1 MANLL
6 IAGGTV
12 LTMDGQRRVLDDGAV
27 LIRGD
32 RIAEVGPA
40 AELRSRFP
48 DGRLET
54 IDATG
59 MAVLPGLI
67 DAHGHAGHCLTK
79 GIAEHVGSAGWGPLM
94 EKIYFH
100 ATTPDFW
107 LAESRL
113 AALERLKFGVT
124 TGTSMV
130 GSAPRCDDP
139 VYAGMVAQGYA
150 DLGGRI
156 VVAIGTPGGG
166 WPKDLTSWVSGTP
179 ERTMVTFEQAIQ
191 TVAAAM
197 KEWHGKA
204 DGRVLVYPG
213 PSSIMPSFE
222 DVPRPIDPANPP
234 AATRLD
240 HDQAN
245 AMRRLAEQYDTGI
258 HTHAYGG
265 QFTAA
270 KRAGVDCL
278 GPRYSIAHCS
288 GITPEEVQII
298 AATGTNV
305 VHGPMTRAYMSAR
318 CPVVELLDAGA
329 NVVFGTDGTAPDRTF
344 DILEKVRFG
353 MWVQRHHFHDSHLIP
368 PGKAL
373 EMVTVDAARA
383 LRLPDL
389 GSPEPGKLAD
399 VTIVDLRKPHLAPI
413 AMVPQRL
420 AYMASGQDVH
430 TVVVNG
436 EVVMRDRQI
445 LTVDETTI
453 MRDAERAFWEMVDRA
468 DVRED
473 LEIPPRFWG
482 SVRY

>member
-1 MANLL
+1 MSDLL

-12 LTMDGQRRVLDDGAV
+12 LTMDAGRRVLDDGAV
-27 LIRGD
+27 AIRGN

-40 AELRSRFP
+40 AELRPRYA
-48 DGRLET
+48 GVET
-54 IDATG
+54 IDAAG

-67 DAHGHAGHCLTK
+67 DAHGHAGHTLTK
-79 GIAEHVGSAGWGPLM
+79 GIAEHVGSAGWGPIM
-94 EKIYFH
+94 ERIYFH

-107 LAESRL
+107 LAEARL

-124 TGTSMV
+124 TGASMV

-139 VYAGMVAQGYA
+139 IYAGMVAQGYA
-150 DLGGRI
+150 EIGTRI
-156 VVAIGTPGGG
+156 VVAVGTPGGA
-166 WPKDLTSWVSGTP
+166 WPQAFTSLVSGRP
-179 ERTMVTFEQAIQ
+179 ETKTITFEQAVQ
-191 TVAAAM
+191 TVATAM
-197 KEWHGKA
+197 KEWHGTM
-204 DGRVLVYPG
+204 DGRVMVYPG
-213 PSSIMPSFE
+213 PSSIMPSFR
-222 DVPRPIDPANPP
+222 DGPRQIDPTNPP
-234 AATRLD
+234 LATQLD
-240 HDQAN
+240 HDQAD
-245 AMRRLAEQYDTGI
+245 AMMRLAVEYDTGI

-270 KRAGVDCL
+270 KRGGVDCL
-278 GPRYSIAHCS
+278 GPRYSIAHCA
-288 GITPEEVQII
+288 GITDEEVRII
-298 AATGTNV
+298 AETGTNV
-305 VHGPMTRAYMSAR
+305 VHGPLTRAYTGAR
-318 CPVVELLDAGA
+318 CPVVELLEAGA

-344 DILEKVRFG
+344 DLLEKVRFG

-389 GSPEPGKLAD
+389 GSLEPGKLAD

-436 EVVMRDRQI
+436 RVVMRDRAV
-445 LTVDETTI
+445 LTADETTI
-453 MRDAERAFWEMVDRA
+453 MRDAERAMWEMVERA
-468 DVRED
+468 DVREYMG
-473 LEIPPRFWG
+473 IPPGFWG
-482 SVRY
+482 SMRY